1 MSHLKIRA
9 FHSLAFIVSRACS
22 VFAAKSATA
31 GTERF
36 AIAIHGGAGTID
48 KEKLQGALKRQY
60 EAKLLQALDTGY
72 ALLEKG
78 SSSQEAVI
86 AAIQILEDSPL
97 FNAGRGA
104 VYTFEGTHELD
115 ASLMEGATLQVG
127 AVAGVKTVKSPIA
140 LAKAVM
146 DKSPHVLLFG
156 DGAETFAAE
165 QGIARVSNDYFD
177 TEERYQSLLRAKEK
191 LQLKETGNS
200 DFRASYEGFPDRY
213 KIGTVG
219 AVALDKH
226 GNLAAGTSTGGMTAK
241 RYGRVGDAP
250 IIGAGTYADNASC
263 AVSATGHGEYFIRYN
278 VAADICA
285 RVKYQGVSLQ
295 QASDTV
301 INQVLKDAGGSGGI
315 IAIDTSGNMV
325 MPFNTTGMY
334 RASRSSN
341 GDRYVGI
348 FR

>member
-1 MSHLKIRA
+1 MTCL
-9 FHSLAFIVSRACS
+9 FHRLIHPGILLAGLACGLFTTS
-22 VFAAKSATA
+22 PGHADTQPI
-31 GTERF
+31 

-48 KEKLQGALKRQY
+48 KEKLQGGLKTEY
-60 EAKLLQALDTGY
+60 ETKLLEALDTGY

-78 SSSQEAVI
+78 HDSQEAVI
-86 AAIQILEDSPL
+86 AAIQVLEASPL
-97 FNAGRGA
+97 FNAGKGA

-115 ASLMEGATLQVG
+115 ASIMDGATLQVG

-146 DKSPHVLLFG
+146 DHSPHVLLFG
-156 DGAETFAAE
+156 EGAETFAAE
-165 QGIARVSNDYFD
+165 QGFARVSNDYFD
-177 TEERYQSLLRAKEK
+177 TDERYQSLLRAKEK
-191 LQLKETGNS
+191 LLQEKDSTKG
-200 DFRASYEGFPDRY
+200 FRAGYQALPTRY
-213 KIGTVG
+213 KVGTVG
-219 AVALDKH
+219 AVALDKQ

-263 AVSATGHGEYFIRYN
+263 AVSATGHGEYFIRYV
-278 VAADICA
+278 VASDICA
-285 RVKYQGVSLQ
+285 RVKYTGDSLEE
-295 QASDTV
+295 ASNTV

-315 IAIDTSGNMV
+315 IAIDPSGNIS
-325 MPFNTTGMY
+325 MPFNTVGMY

-341 GDRYVGI
+341 GDRMVGI